1 MNLQQT
7 SCLLLL
13 KDIYRLGKLNGGR
26 SCSHIEYRFSWDFDV
41 VFLKGKNKVCPYFL
55 LIDQTGSQ

>member
-13 KDIYRLGKLNGGR
+13 KVIHCLGKLNGG
-26 SCSHIEYRFSWDFDV
+26 V
-41 VFLKGKNKVCPYFL
+41 VVAALGLGFTVN
-55 LIDQTGSQ
+55 